1 MDVAVLSFVPSLHLT
16 VVRLLTLTPTDLRS
30 YCFDKQSRPGVDQ
43 QIAVLHELNT
53 ALTMASGHPSQ
64 NRVGGVIQALV
75 PLLSGSNNEVLT
87 VYFEERRFNRGS
99 A

>member
-1 MDVAVLSFVPSLHLT
+1 MPFLYTYILNIAVFFSLQ
-16 VVRLLTLTPTDLRS
+16 
-30 YCFDKQSRPGVDQ
+30 FKSRPGVDQ

-75 PLLSGSNNEVLT
+75 PLLSGPNNEVCR
-87 VYFEERRFNRGS
+87 VPGKHVGDRGRVKK
-99 A
+99 